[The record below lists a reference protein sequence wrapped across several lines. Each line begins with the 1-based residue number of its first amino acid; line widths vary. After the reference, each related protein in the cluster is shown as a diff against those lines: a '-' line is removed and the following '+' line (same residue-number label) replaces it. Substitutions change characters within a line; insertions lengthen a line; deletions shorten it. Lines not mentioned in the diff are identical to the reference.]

1 MKKGLYIFIIFSLAL
16 SIAFAKKDRSKR
28 NKKSNDSIIQ
38 LRDNFTFEDIEK
50 LKDSY
55 NAGSEKALNKLIAIY
70 RDVNQSLSIRLAAL
84 DGISNSKDPN
94 LQIALEEVV
103 KNADFVAD
111 ELMKQTLYTL
121 VQLESKPS
129 SEAITEGL
137 RKSEEKIMDLRT
149 IMVDA
154 VGENNTEDKILTL
167 LELYEVS
174 ASNHQRMNELLT
186 TTLGDLD
193 DDRVMPILMDIARN
207 NELNMNVRNQ
217 AIEILSRK
225 NSPDLVDFFVE
236 ILGSPNSNDTMLDF
250 IHNSMGIENRDRM
263 IMALLE
269 SYQIGKTRYHAILYS
284 VIEGLEDYNN
294 PQMKPLFI
302 DVAKTDGF
310 PSGLRIKAIQ
320 SLVNF
325 NDETVLDELIP
336 ILNET
341 ENYKFYYE
349 INTLAEKL
357 NANELYINKIRQAG
371 FNAMQN

>member
-1 MKKGLYIFIIFSLAL
+1 MI
-16 SIAFAKKDRSKR
+16 FAKKDRSKR
-28 NKKSNDSIIQ
+28 SKKSNDSIIQ

-55 NAGSEKALNKLIAIY
+55 NAGSEKALNKLILIY
-70 RDVNQSLSIRLAAL
+70 KDVNQSLSIRLAAL

-94 LQIALEEVV
+94 LKIALEEVV

-111 ELMKQTLYTL
+111 ELMKKTLYAL
-121 VQLESKPS
+121 VKLENKPS

-186 TTLGDLD
+186 TSLGDLD
-193 DDRVMPILMDIARN
+193 DDRVMPVLMDIARN

-217 AIEILSRK
+217 AIKILSRK
-225 NSPDLVDFFVE
+225 DSPELVDFFVE

-263 IMALLE
+263 VMALLE

-284 VIEGLEDYNN
+284 VIEGLEDFNN

-310 PSGLRIKAIQ
+310 PIGLRIKAIQ

-336 ILNET
+336 LLDDT
-341 ENYKFYYE
+341 QNYKFYYE

-371 FNAMQN
+371 FNAMQNK